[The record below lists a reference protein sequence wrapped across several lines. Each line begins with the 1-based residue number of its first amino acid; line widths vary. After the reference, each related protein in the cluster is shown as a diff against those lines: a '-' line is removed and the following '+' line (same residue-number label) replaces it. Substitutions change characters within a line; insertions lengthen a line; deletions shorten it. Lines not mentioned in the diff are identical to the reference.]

1 MPLPTITGV
10 ARLTADPEL
19 RFTQSSKA
27 VATVRLA
34 FNARRL
40 NQQTQQWEDGD
51 TFFVRGQA
59 WEHLAENVVETLQKG
74 MEVLVTGELRTER
87 WEKDGQKHEMPSLL
101 IRSIGPSLAYA
112 VAQVAKSAREQ
123 APANGQR
130 AAQQQRPQQARQAPA
145 ADPWATAAPAGTG
158 ARGGYDE
165 PPF

>member
-19 RFTQSSKA
+19 RFTSNGKA
-27 VATVRLA
+27 VTSIRLA
-34 FNARRL
+34 FNSRRRDERGE
-40 NQQTQQWEDGD
+40 WVDGD
-51 TFFVRGQA
+51 TFFVRGNC
-59 WEHLAENVVETLQKG
+59 WEHLAENTVETLQKG

-112 VAQVAKSAREQ
+112 VAKVAKSARET
-123 APANGQR
+123 APSRGPQGG
-130 AAQQQRPQQARQAPA
+130 QQRPQQARQQPQN
-145 ADPWATAAPAGTG
+145 DPWATGPSASS
-158 ARGGYDE
+158 E